1 MISSTQGQ
9 ENSVIP
15 ADFKRFLKTLTAGLI
30 NMTFVNTLSL
40 AFLIEVMYAF
50 NIDVHAPLLKNG
62 SPKSNFGFSLV
73 GFTLGDRQ
81 KGLVIGSPTG
91 GDDGE
96 VYWCPRMQSTCRRVE
111 VDVAQLGRRP
121 ENINGSLFGYSLSS
135 LDPQS
140 PGRLTVC
147 APRLSKYSSS
157 MLYVTGGCFQ
167 IDEYLKNPEII
178 HTSRKICED
187 IQEAA
192 QRIDLRHCTMGG
204 SIGQHPAAPHDLFMG
219 GPYFHYAQGMGAIV
233 ETENFTRHTTS
244 VEDLYPNTLVG
255 SSLDTS
261 NKIFA
266 PRTGTERSLY
276 VAFGGPGVPATGS
289 KAETVGTGLV
299 LFYPRPS
306 SKDDQHIR
314 PVLRLSGTQFG
325 SRFGHSLILID
336 INGDGW
342 DDLIVGAPYHYLK
355 AEEGR
360 QPNYGAVFVFLNQ
373 QTRFA
378 KPVDDSASQKPF
390 AYEPDN
396 TYQIIIPTDD
406 GHRCPISSIS
416 GFGAA
421 LNSLGDINHDGYE
434 DFAVGAPY
442 GEDGGLVFVYHG
454 SKSGHI
460 GSPSQ
465 VICREIIQT
474 TQRLEGLGFAV
485 GLNGLDLDGNTYP
498 DMAIGAPLSD
508 TVIVLR
514 ARPIVR
520 FKTHIVLAD
529 GSTELPDDLNQLTE
543 CEQESRMLTGYHAAK
558 VRCID
563 TRVFVTYSSIDGVG
577 CSPGKEYPV
586 TLILKSEPVDAWLT
600 ETGDGQQEM
609 TAERKKRETKV
620 CGTGSGQGA
629 QANENDPNNVNKRTL
644 YQQYGVPPISFVGER
659 TVTEFGAQAERFFH
673 TNRSA
678 VPSGLSSPGGYL
690 QLALSATCR
699 ESVNI
704 QAASSNELAK
714 GQRVRLLF
722 RDVNLVDQTK
732 PLSIGVKWV
741 TDMPN
746 PYSSVEQI
754 NQFPIA
760 DPKAN
765 TQVNQFTFKTPC
777 FGQTCCPRI
786 KVDYKVT
793 VTRDKNGPVVHIGD
807 DKAQTIEVGAF
818 VTNVGEDPAYMV
830 NLISNFPS
838 MLLELDPTQG
848 KSLRQDAAICHLA
861 NPLRAGESA
870 QCTIRWHVI
879 GHQLTVQMAYF
890 YVNSS
895 VVLGSS
901 DLVDVIGTLDDQL
914 RVNIKMVVNV
924 SVSGSV
930 EPSTAYFS
938 GNVSDGISSIVA
950 ENHIGNTR
958 LLTRFT
964 VRNLRRHSL
973 IPASRLIIDWPYE
986 IAGDINEPHGKYLL
1000 YLLETPRVIQ
1010 NMPTTPDEQLVN
1022 TSVVCDS
1029 RALEKLVNP
1038 HHYRVFSSLQ
1048 NALEGVPVRT
1058 EPVDLPSSHP
1068 GGYPPLS
1075 SSLTLERVPVRL
1087 SDSKSQTQRKMTT
1100 VSCYNGALRCVPI
1113 ACDLGRLSYKVG
1125 PITLQFSARLWDN
1138 TMRQDFKNVFLTKLR
1153 LSATWRADV
1162 KYGIDLDGLDH
1173 AQEAV
1178 ELQIFNNLEPKPVP
1192 PRYMGLYIGLAVFG
1206 GVLLLALLVLIL
1218 HKAGFFKRKRFFRRH
1233 PRADKAAPER
1243 KTQVPKVKPVTPK
1256 PRDSQT
1262 PTSTTQRHTGYQ
1274 PVPQM
1279 DPYESENRS
1288 SERQSYPDRTRASYQ
1303 NDHRQSQHRQQRQ
1316 PTDTRRS
1323 QVHPISQ
1330 GSRHIQAWDD

>member
-1 MISSTQGQ
+1 MNCLATSAAR
-9 ENSVIP
+9 EE
-15 ADFKRFLKTLTAGLI
+15 R
-30 NMTFVNTLSL
+30 MTTFSETFSNEEVQWKLNNARIYTKIIYNNTL
-40 AFLIEVMYAF
+40 
-50 NIDVHAPLLKNG
+50 
-62 SPKSNFGFSLV
+62 
-73 GFTLGDRQ
+73 Q
-81 KGLVIGSPTG
+81 
-91 GDDGE
+91 
-96 VYWCPRMQSTCRRVE
+96 
-111 VDVAQLGRRP
+111 
-121 ENINGSLFGYSLSS
+121 
-135 LDPQS
+135 
-140 PGRLTVC
+140 
-147 APRLSKYSSS
+147 
-157 MLYVTGGCFQ
+157 
-167 IDEYLKNPEII
+167 
-178 HTSRKICED
+178 HT
-187 IQEAA
+187 
-192 QRIDLRHCTMGG
+192 
-204 SIGQHPAAPHDLFMG
+204 
-219 GPYFHYAQGMGAIV
+219 
-233 ETENFTRHTTS
+233 
-244 VEDLYPNTLVG
+244 G

-396 TYQIIIPTDD
+396 TYQMIIPTDD
-406 GHRCPISSIS
+406 GHQCPISSIS

-465 VICREIIQT
+465 VICRETIQT

-514 ARPIVR
+514 ARPIVK

-529 GSTELPDDLNQLTE
+529 GSTELPDDLNQLAE
-543 CEQESRMLTGYHAAK
+543 CEQESRLLTGYHAAK

-563 TRVFVTYSSIDGVG
+563 TRVFVTYSSIDGIG

-586 TLILKSEPVDAWLT
+586 TLLLKSEPVDAWLT

-690 QLALSATCR
+690 QLVLLATCR

-704 QAASSNELAK
+704 RAASSSELAK

-765 TQVNQFTFKTPC
+765 TQVNQCSREVPFLPNF
-777 FGQTCCPRI
+777 
-786 KVDYKVT
+786 
-793 VTRDKNGPVVHIGD
+793 RDKNGPVVHIGD
-807 DKAQTIEVGAF
+807 DKAQTIEVGAS

-848 KSLRQDAAICHLA
+848 KSLRPDAAICHLA

-901 DLVDVIGTLDDQL
+901 DLVDVIGTLNDQL

-924 SVSGSV
+924 SVSGKCLLC
-930 EPSTAYFS
+930 PSST
-938 GNVSDGISSIVA
+938 GCRGCC
-950 ENHIGNTR
+950 
-958 LLTRFT
+958 T

-1038 HHYRVFSSLQ
+1038 HHYRVSQAKNNRKRSYFPLFQVFSSLQ

-1138 TMRQDFKNVFLTKLR
+1138 TMRQEFKNVFLTKLR

-1173 AQEAV
+1173 AQEAYLQAFDLD
-1178 ELQIFNNLEPKPVP
+1178 ELSNYGFLGHEQ
-1192 PRYMGLYIGLAVFG
+1192 
-1206 GVLLLALLVLIL
+1206 
-1218 HKAGFFKRKRFFRRH
+1218 AGFFKRKRFFRRH